1 MIYSTKYLFQY
12 IEQRKGPV
20 ELVAMGFDEAL
31 VKRVLRMVNMN
42 EWKRFQAAPILRVS
56 PKAFGMGRRMP
67 IEGRYL
73 G

>member
-1 MIYSTKYLFQY
+1 
-12 IEQRKGPV
+12 
-20 ELVAMGFDEAL
+20 VAMGFDEAL

-42 EWKRFQAAPILRVS
+42 EWKRFQAASILRVS

>member
-1 MIYSTKYLFQY
+1 
-12 IEQRKGPV
+12 
-20 ELVAMGFDEAL
+20 MGFDEAL